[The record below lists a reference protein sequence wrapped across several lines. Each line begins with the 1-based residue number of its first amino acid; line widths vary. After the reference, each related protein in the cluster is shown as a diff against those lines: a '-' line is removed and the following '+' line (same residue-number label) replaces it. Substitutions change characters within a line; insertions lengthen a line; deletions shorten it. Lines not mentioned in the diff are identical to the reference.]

1 MDTKGDSQTEYRSM
15 LTSQDTGSDFAASAL
30 ADRPETPKAASHDAN
45 KGHPPQAS
53 YFSRSDHKQ
62 APLPD
67 LPVRSSQTSSNQGTD
82 KPVTFTSNPSL
93 PSTNTKADAK
103 SWVAHSDGR
112 TESINAPPELKSALP
127 AKVEQNLSENSR
139 QTTVNRSPLA
149 KDLAQA
155 AKAGQPVA
163 WVAHK
168 DGRLDDIDSQP
179 KLAEALPAK
188 VSEKLTNPKTK
199 KESGFF
205 SKVLHGAAHVAKF
218 AVLAGLTAVAT
229 DKMHKEYVTRKGTH
243 GHKTHGQDGPVK
255 PLSDRG
261 LLGRKV

>member
-1 MDTKGDSQTEYRSM
+1 MSAATAPQSGHKASSVTVKASNPAALSINASAGPAKMDTKGDSQTEYRSM
-15 LTSQDTGSDFAASAL
+15 LTSQDTG
-30 ADRPETPKAASHDAN
+30 
-45 KGHPPQAS
+45 
-53 YFSRSDHKQ
+53 DHKQ

>member
-1 MDTKGDSQTEYRSM
+1 M

-30 ADRPETPKAASHDAN
+30 ADRAETPKAASHDASN
-45 KGHPPQAS
+45 GQPPQRS

-67 LPVRSSQTSSNQGTD
+67 LPVRPSHNASNQAAS
-82 KPVTFTSNPSL
+82 KPVAFTSQPSL
-93 PSTNTKADAK
+93 PHPGTTPDGK

-112 TESINAPPELKSALP
+112 TENINAAPELKSALP
-127 AKVEQNLSENSR
+127 AKVEHNLSERSA

-199 KESGFF
+199 KTSGFF
-205 SKVLHGAAHVAKF
+205 SKVG
-218 AVLAGLTAVAT
+218 TCAT
-229 DKMHKEYVTRKGTH
+229 SATI
-243 GHKTHGQDGPVK
+243 
-255 PLSDRG
+255 S
-261 LLGRKV
+261 

>member
-15 LTSQDTGSDFAASAL
+15 LTSQDTG
-30 ADRPETPKAASHDAN
+30 
-45 KGHPPQAS
+45 
-53 YFSRSDHKQ
+53 DHKQ

-67 LPVRSSQTSSNQGTD
+67 LPVRSSHTSSNQGTD
-82 KPVTFTSNPSL
+82 KPVTFT
-93 PSTNTKADAK
+93 
-103 SWVAHSDGR
+103 R
-112 TESINAPPELKSALP
+112 
-127 AKVEQNLSENSR
+127 
-139 QTTVNRSPLA
+139 TTVNRSPLA

-188 VSEKLTNPKTK
+188 VSEKLTTPKTK

-205 SKVLHGAAHVAKF
+205 SKVLHGAVHVAKF

-229 DKMHKEYVTRKGTH
+229 DKIHKEYVTRKGTRGH
-243 GHKTHGQDGPVK
+243 GTHGQGTQDGPVK

>member
-1 MDTKGDSQTEYRSM
+1 M

-30 ADRPETPKAASHDAN
+30 ADRAETPKAASHDVN
-45 KGHPPQAS
+45 KGQPPQAS
-53 YFSRSDHKQ
+53 YFSRSHHKQ

-67 LPVRSSQTSSNQGTD
+67 LPVRSSHTSSNQGTD
-82 KPVTFTSNPSL
+82 KPITFTSNPSL
-93 PSTNTKADAK
+93 PSTNTKTDAK

-112 TESINAPPELKSALP
+112 TESINAVPELKSALP
-127 AKVEQNLSENSR
+127 AKVEHNLSERSD
-139 QTTVNRSPLA
+139 QTTMNRTPLA

-188 VSEKLTNPKTK
+188 VSEKLTNVDPKPK

-205 SKVLHGAAHVAKF
+205 SKVG
-218 AVLAGLTAVAT
+218 AGLLPVLWLTAAQ
-229 DKMHKEYVTRKGTH
+229 KHC
-243 GHKTHGQDGPVK
+243 
-255 PLSDRG
+255 
-261 LLGRKV
+261 GRFA